1 MACGQDM
8 QLKGERCG
16 YGRAVA
22 RKSGWPLCFTV
33 ARFTLALQPCNI
45 LVGFR
50 SIKANHRRS
59 PPRSVMGY
67 EPPAAWACVAFLL
80 GAGAH
85 LPDSL
90 CLRALA
96 AVGLAYLVKI
106 LWQNRRYSGE
116 PPVVW
121 SWIPFLGSA
130 IAFGKA
136 PLAWLRQSA
145 ADLQSDVF
153 VAIIAGERT
162 TFATDPVL
170 TPCQRLATMAY

>member
-22 RKSGWPLCFTV
+22 RKPGGHCAAPWPVSPL
-33 ARFTLALQPCNI
+33 PCSPATSSSF
-45 LVGFR
+45 FR
-50 SIKANHRRS
+50 SKSEPVDVAL
-59 PPRSVMGY
+59 RSVMGY